1 MAECGHGVSPYQILI
16 SKHDFV
22 CQKKF
27 TVLTEEVT
35 ICHTHCCSYLLKL
48 LIFKGNEETFSATLL
63 AIRNSTCG

>member
-1 MAECGHGVSPYQILI
+1 MEECGYGVSPYQILI

-48 LIFKGNEETFSATLL
+48 FISLKEMKTL
-63 AIRNSTCG
+63 SQQHF